1 MNRILT
7 LQKNF
12 FKKNLKDI
20 ISFSIILFIS
30 TILLTSSLVVNNNI
44 NNEYDIKHKRLN
56 TANSFYTIS
65 KLQYSEDLLENI
77 KNIKGVNEV
86 EKQEGIFITVPIMME
101 DSLQDQNVIFYNY
114 ENERK
119 INRKEDSLVV
129 LQSIIKDYPK
139 SAEAFT
145 AKEKIKIYT
154 NDKNK

>member
-56 TANSFYTIS
+56 TANSFYYLIQIQIYYPN
-65 KLQYSEDLLENI
+65 LIL
-77 KNIKGVNEV
+77 NEY
-86 EKQEGIFITVPIMME
+86 K
-101 DSLQDQNVIFYNY
+101 YN
-114 ENERK
+114 
-119 INRKEDSLVV
+119 
-129 LQSIIKDYPK
+129 
-139 SAEAFT
+139 
-145 AKEKIKIYT
+145 
-154 NDKNK
+154 